1 MPEENVTTTE
11 APPAAPEVKADAT
24 PEAKPDIHIPKA
36 RFDEVSKRAQAFE
49 RYGTPEQVAEAYQ
62 QLAYYREI
70 ERQALEEASKSKS
83 GEPTDETAK
92 RLAEAR
98 EVLYTQVDP
107 ELKDSKEQAK
117 VAHAYTQAQQD
128 RCRRIATRETKAILK
143 EAGLDDSDVAVVR
156 MGKQLASYFDDP
168 ELNDEFWFN
177 PRAAV
182 RQAHKAWRED
192 ISKGIPKDKA
202 AEPTPETRLPRGP
215 TPTGGS
221 PNAGKPGADTAAM
234 SEKDFEAHI
243 KAKMRAGLGH

>member
-1 MPEENVTTTE
+1 MPEDNVTTTE
-11 APPAAPEVKADAT
+11 APAVQEAKADAQ
-24 PEAKPDIHIPKA
+24 PEAKPEIQIPKA

-62 QLAYYREI
+62 RLAYYQEI
-70 ERQALEEASKSKS
+70 ERQAVEEASKSKS

-107 ELKDSKEQAK
+107 ELKESKEHAK
-117 VAHAYTQAQQD
+117 AAHAYSQAQQD

-143 EAGLDDSDVAVVR
+143 EAGLDDSEAAVVR

-182 RQAHKAWRED
+182 RQAHKAWRD
-192 ISKGIPKDKA
+192 DVSKGVPKA
-202 AEPTPETRLPRGP
+202 TEAEPKPETRLPRGP

-221 PNAGKPGADTAAM
+221 PHAGKTGPDTATM